1 MNSQPLVSII
11 IPTYNR
17 AHLIGE
23 TLDSVEAQTYQNW
36 ECIIVDDGSSDNT
49 DEVIGEYVNKD
60 LRFKYYHR
68 PEEHLPGGNGA
79 RNYGFK
85 MSKGEYVNWFDS
97 DDLMSKEFLKAKFNL
112 FTSDKIFF
120 TICSGCYLEDNSL
133 SGKFYID
140 TSNLFKDY
148 VKWQVKIF
156 ISSVLFRRDF
166 LINKILFNEKIIKNQ
181 EIELFSRLFFKVKKD
196 SFKIIDEPLFFYRRH
211 VDTKSNLDKSYRRNI
226 KRDVAYI
233 HLKNLKRA
241 QEIKDQELVK
251 YLYKKNIKM
260 IFSAL
265 KNNHKENA
273 VYVYNDLFQSLNKK
287 NKYVFF
293 KLWVL
298 VIFLSLK
305 QKKIENHFKYAKVK
319 I

>member
-1 MNSQPLVSII
+1 MSQ
-11 IPTYNR
+11 
-17 AHLIGE
+17 
-23 TLDSVEAQTYQNW
+23 
-36 ECIIVDDGSSDNT
+36 
-49 DEVIGEYVNKD
+49 GEYIQ
-60 LRFKYYHR
+60 
-68 PEEHLPGGNGA
+68 
-79 RNYGFK
+79 
-85 MSKGEYVNWFDS
+85 WFDS

>member
-1 MNSQPLVSII
+1 MAGNTLISPTLIRKVKLITNYTLII
-11 IPTYNR
+11 AISYIALT
-17 AHLIGE
+17 
-23 TLDSVEAQTYQNW
+23 
-36 ECIIVDDGSSDNT
+36 
-49 DEVIGEYVNKD
+49 
-60 LRFKYYHR
+60 
-68 PEEHLPGGNGA
+68 
-79 RNYGFK
+79 
-85 MSKGEYVNWFDS
+85 
-97 DDLMSKEFLKAKFNL
+97 
-112 FTSDKIFF
+112 F
-120 TICSGCYLEDNSL
+120 TIDTRIIHFELRDIETARAIYNWHFYENHIGKYLY
-133 SGKFYID
+133 KAY
-140 TSNLFKDY
+140 DY
-148 VKWQVKIF
+148 
-156 ISSVLFRRDF
+156 LLTDF